1 MLRIEQPKIIN
12 VDENH
17 SRLSCDIYVDNELR
31 TVWFE
36 VEKEYEQYLCTER
49 SDAFVIGL
57 LSWAM
62 RLNHDIECVAPITD
76 ELLYNIRTYVIPSLT
91 KYGKTLHAINI
102 KANMAP
108 ALETAGGVGTGCSC
122 GVDSFHAILSNVN
135 SIYPECR
142 LTHLCLNNVGSFSN
156 LKIEDNL
163 IDTRKKVAKEIAD
176 KLGLKVVVT
185 NSNFADAFIQ
195 NHLLTHTYS
204 STFAIYC
211 LQKLWKTYFYASAG
225 IDFTYFQLADNDKY
239 DSAHTELLLL
249 NSFCHKNLR
258 IYSEGG
264 AKTRIEKTEFIADNE
279 LAQEYLHVCLHNT
292 HNCGKCIKCKRTMNT
307 LYAIGKLDKFSK
319 VFDIEYY
326 KKHKD
331 FYFSE
336 LYRLHTNG
344 DTMTAPE
351 YNILKNEIPIKI
363 KIKIKANSLYLMS
376 RHIIGNILRFLK
388 LRKPIVENKPKFM

>member
-17 SRLSCDIYVDNELR
+17 SRLSCDIYIDNDLHN
-31 TVWFE
+31 VWFE

-62 RLNHDIECVAPITD
+62 RLNHNIECVAPVTD

-91 KYGKTLHAINI
+91 KYGKTLHDIKI

-122 GVDSFHAILSNVN
+122 GVDSFHSILSNYN
-135 SIYPECR
+135 SEYPNCK
-142 LTHLCLNNVGSFSN
+142 LTHLCLNNVGSFG
-156 LKIEDNL
+156 LKDNENIESTL
-163 IDTRKKVAKEIAD
+163 INTRRNVAREIAD

-195 NHLLTHTYS
+195 DHLMTHTYS
-204 STFAIYC
+204 SSFAIYC
-211 LQKLWKTYFYASAG
+211 LQKLWKTYFYSSAG
-225 IDFTYFQLADNDKY
+225 IDFTYFQLPDNDKY

-249 NSFCHKNLR
+249 NSFSHENLR
-258 IYSEGG
+258 LYSEGG
-264 AKTRIEKTEFIADNE
+264 AKTRLEKTEFIANNE
-279 LAQEYLHVCLHNT
+279 LAQEYLHVCLQKI
-292 HNCGKCIKCKRTMNT
+292 HNCGKCPKCVRTMNS
-307 LYAIGKLDKFSK
+307 LYALGKLDNFSK
-319 VFDIEYY
+319 VFNVDYY

-331 FYFSE
+331 FYLKH
-336 LYRLHTNG
+336 LYWLHLKKN
-344 DTMTAPE
+344 TMTAPE
-351 YNILKNEIPIKI
+351 YEILKKEISILK
-363 KIKIKANSLYLMS
+363 KLKFL
-376 RHIIGNILRFLK
+376 IIGGYKLIIK
-388 LRKPIVENKPKFM
+388 YLRKFLNSIHRENITKEFK